1 MSSRKLLLLFAAL
14 GSASPVLAQRP
25 AIAPLA
31 PAGVP
36 VAAPPSPGAAITN
49 RPPAQSAAPAFDQ
62 PSRPSRPEPVYL
74 VNDRIIVG
82 GHLGQL
88 NPQDIASLRVYKGA
102 DTPAKWRSLTTPGI
116 IAITLKPRAKW
127 KLKTESLAAI
137 RRGLKVRG
145 PVTYQLNGQPLE
157 DLSLRI
163 TTADIVGLDA
173 QPTASGTVV
182 NVRLAGS
189 PPAVHPPAAYP
200 PGTIMI
206 RGASGL

>member
-1 MSSRKLLLLFAAL
+1 MSAHKLLFLLAAL
-14 GSASPVLAQRP
+14 GSAGPVLAQRP

-36 VAAPPSPGAAITN
+36 VAAPPPGAAITS
-49 RPPAQSAAPAFDQ
+49 RPPAQSAPAFDQ
-62 PSRPSRPEPVYL
+62 PSRPSRPQPVYL

-102 DTPAKWRSLTTPGI
+102 DAPAKWRSLTTPGI

-137 RRGLKVRG
+137 KRGLKVRG
-145 PVTYQLNGQPLE
+145 PVSYQLDGQPLE

-163 TTADIVGLDA
+163 TTADIAGLDA

-182 NVRLAGS
+182 NVRLVGS
-189 PPAVHPPAAYP
+189 PPAVHPP
-200 PGTIMI
+200 GTIMI
-206 RGASGL
+206 RGTSGL